1 MLGCQGRRWENR
13 GCRAWLPRIRWL
25 IRTVGLDQ
33 ESSHSG
39 MKLQTLEVLE
49 NGGQNS
55 VSDRDEMQDHM

>member
-1 MLGCQGRRWENR
+1 M
-13 GCRAWLPRIRWL
+13 
-25 IRTVGLDQ
+25 GLDQ